1 MDKNQKIY
9 KCKKCNEEDS
19 EPPTKFYSG
28 RLHVCKNCYTSK
40 ITEQKNKTKESYEDM
55 KKEIASLKEAI
66 EDQNKKIA
74 FILTR
79 I

>member
-9 KCKKCNEEDS
+9 KCKKCNEEDTES
-19 EPPTKFYSG
+19 PTKFYTG
-28 RLHVCKNCYTSK
+28 RFHICKNCYTSK
-40 ITEQKNKTKESYEDM
+40 ITEQKTKTKESYEDM
-55 KKEIASLKEAI
+55 KKEIEDLKEAI